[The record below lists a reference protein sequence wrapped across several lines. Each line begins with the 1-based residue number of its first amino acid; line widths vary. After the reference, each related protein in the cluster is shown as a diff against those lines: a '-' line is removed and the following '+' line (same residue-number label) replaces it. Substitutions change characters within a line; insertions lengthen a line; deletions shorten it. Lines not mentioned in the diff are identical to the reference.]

1 MTSCPIHDPRILEA
15 LEACR
20 PGSDDLQDPAM
31 EPLARQIGVFPE
43 LGMLYDRLQRTDRA
57 VAEAFQRV
65 HVPAGLAARIL
76 TRLAAGP
83 DPLGQLL
90 SMPCTSAEM
99 PALREGMPA
108 KVAVCRTRRR
118 GWLWAAGALA
128 VAASVLVAV
137 VLNFPNSAKLPG
149 VEEVLNQAIAFFDH
163 DARTGG
169 TFLDSEPPPPARY
182 PLSAAL
188 PVRNCEVRW
197 RPIDGFLDARGMA
210 YDVTGPGGVSATLY
224 VVKLGLPG
232 VGSSPPVVPM
242 LATGHRSTAVW
253 QEGDLLYVLVVEGDS
268 REYEQFFRQLSSGPV
283 T

>member
-1 MTSCPIHDPRILEA
+1 MTSCPIRDPRILEA

-43 LGMLYDRLQRTDRA
+43 LGILYDRLQRTDRA

-76 TRLAAGP
+76 TRLAAGL

-90 SMPCTSAEM
+90 SMPPKA
-99 PALREGMPA
+99 
-108 KVAVCRTRRR
+108 AVCRTRRR

-137 VLNFPNSAKLPG
+137 LLNLPKAAKLPG

-169 TFLDSEPPPPARY
+169 TLVGSEPPPPVHY

-188 PVRNCEVRW
+188 PVRTCEVRW
-197 RPIDGFLDARGMA
+197 RPIDGFLDTRGMA
-210 YDVTGPGGVSATLY
+210 YDIRGPGGVSATLY

-232 VGSSPPVVPM
+232 LGSSPPGVPM

-253 QEGDLLYVLVVEGDS
+253 QEGDLLYVLVVEGES
-268 REYEQFFRQLSSGPV
+268 REYERFFLELTTGPV